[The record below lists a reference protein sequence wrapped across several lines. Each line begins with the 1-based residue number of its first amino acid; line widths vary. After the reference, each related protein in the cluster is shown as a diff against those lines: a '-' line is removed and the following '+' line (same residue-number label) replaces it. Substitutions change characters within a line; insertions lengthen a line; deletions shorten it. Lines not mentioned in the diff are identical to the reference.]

1 MSSPLKNLYIRVNWH
16 NKYSSRFAVVSSPLP
31 YRSADDNV
39 PPLALYNVG
48 ICWVVVVVSLFLP
61 PRHITTTNYWAAE
74 GRVRAEPL
82 FIFFK
87 S

>member
-1 MSSPLKNLYIRVNWH
+1 MSSPLKNIYIRVNWH

-48 ICWVVVVVSLFLP
+48 ICWVVVVVVVSLCSSSSSS
-61 PRHITTTNYWAAE
+61 PRAILQRQTIGLLRSE
-74 GRVRAEPL
+74 
-82 FIFFK
+82 
-87 S
+87 